1 MRKFIELDQATVDAE
16 TGIISLTAA
25 RATEAQPSV
34 SMRREGDYITISAS
48 YGLLEIALRPRYH
61 ELTRVLS
68 RLQPVEGLQTTRQV
82 GTGQAFLA
90 LGLKPDG
97 TLLMRPTLV
106 ADATGHMS
114 FNLALTDAAR
124 STLYSWLPIETA
136 PA

>member
-1 MRKFIELDQATVDAE
+1 MRKFVELDKATVDAN
-16 TGIISLTAA
+16 TGIIYLETAHE
-25 RATEAQPSV
+25 TEAQPMV
-34 SMRREGDYITISAS
+34 FMRREGDYITIAAS

-97 TLLMRPTLV
+97 ALLIRPTLV

-114 FNLALTDAAR
+114 FNLSLNDAVR
-124 STLYSWLPIETA
+124 KLLYTWLPIEA
-136 PA
+136 SS

>member
-25 RATEAQPSV
+25 RATEAQPTV

-114 FNLALTDAAR
+114 FNLALTDSIR

-136 PA
+136 SA

>member
-1 MRKFIELDQATVDAE
+1 MRKFIELDRATVDAE
-16 TGIISLTAA
+16 TGIIYLTAE
-25 RATEAQPSV
+25 RETEAQPTV
-34 SMRREGDYITISAS
+34 FMRREGDYITISAN

-61 ELTRVLS
+61 EITRVLS

-106 ADATGHMS
+106 ADATGRMS
-114 FNLALTDAAR
+114 FNLALTDSVRKA
-124 STLYSWLPIETA
+124 LYAWLPIETTS
-136 PA
+136 

>member
-1 MRKFIELDQATVDAE
+1 
-16 TGIISLTAA
+16 
-25 RATEAQPSV
+25 
-34 SMRREGDYITISAS
+34 MRREGDYITISAS
-48 YGLLEIALRPRYH
+48 YGVLEIALRPRYH

-114 FNLALTDAAR
+114 FNLALSDPVRQA
-124 STLYSWLPIETA
+124 LYTWLPIE
-136 PA
+136 PASP

>member
-1 MRKFIELDQATVDAE
+1 MRNFIQLDTARVDAA
-16 TGIISLTAA
+16 TGIIYLTTE
-25 RATEAQPSV
+25 RQTEAQPMV
-34 SMRREGDYITISAS
+34 FMRREGDYITISAS

-114 FNLALTDAAR
+114 FNLALADPVRQA
-124 STLYSWLPIETA
+124 LYAWLPIE
-136 PA
+136 PSSS